1 MIVNG
6 IAVIA
11 SDHCSIFSIKTFIET
26 VNGQK
31 IVYFSLFHFLYFVVF
46 SCFLF
51 PSKNLILAQTSSCN
65 PGDICDEG
73 PRCSGTC
80 SGYWKH
86 VNGQCI
92 DESVPLERSVET
104 SLTYR
109 INSRGKQELR
119 RDPRPDVVHYPLNFN
134 SDIFAISSKS
144 SSFVISS
151 SFLFIHID
159 AMSKSE
165 NGFGLP
171 AFMSFSWS
179 LYANS

>member
-1 MIVNG
+1 MFVMMIVNG

-31 IVYFSLFHFLYFVVF
+31 NCLFFTFSFPLFRCIFL
-46 SCFLF
+46 FLF

-144 SSFVISS
+144 SSFVSSS
-151 SFLFIHID
+151 SFLFMQIA

-165 NGFGLP
+165 NGFGFP
-171 AFMSFSWS
+171 AFMSFS
-179 LYANS
+179 